1 MTREISACDS
11 EVRLRPGRMK
21 TTSIQ
26 GPAADRQE
34 ILPLST
40 RLHHESQAHLDRLR
54 SQVVSGTTLAKVDL
68 VGGHGFC
75 TWRHHGA
82 ETNRSH
88 STKMANDTV

>member
-54 SQVVSGTTLAKVDL
+54 SQVVSGTT
-68 VGGHGFC
+68 VGKGGPC
-75 TWRHHGA
+75 WRTWLLHLEASRC
-82 ETNRSH
+82 RSK
-88 STKMANDTV
+88 S